1 MDRNHLE
8 TSKKG
13 RDQKGMALFPQW
25 AEVIAQLWEFPPERS
40 EAWTLNWDSRHRA
53 PVPGSGPTSHPAV
66 KSARFLSARETEP
79 TGGKTTIF
87 PSKGP
92 KHRSLV
98 HSHSPWAWVKGGRC
112 GLESTA
118 ESLGWEALEK
128 DVGEWFLESQYKDIP
143 PYCHSHFSWGK

>member
-25 AEVIAQLWEFPPERS
+25 AEVIAQLCEFPPERS

-66 KSARFLSARETEP
+66 KSARFLSARERQSLLEANP
-79 TGGKTTIF
+79 LFFPLRGQSTGLSFIAT
-87 PSKGP
+87 
-92 KHRSLV
+92 HL
-98 HSHSPWAWVKGGRC
+98 
-112 GLESTA
+112 GLE
-118 ESLGWEALEK
+118 
-128 DVGEWFLESQYKDIP
+128 
-143 PYCHSHFSWGK
+143 